1 MDKAEQGL
9 LALSPPPRATF
20 ENFVSGGNRRL
31 VAALRSLAASAEGW
45 LYLSGP
51 AGSGR
56 THLLWACAREA
67 QDAGTVAQYLPL
79 ADASIT
85 PAAALSAVPAVDLLL
100 LDDIDAIAG
109 ERERE
114 EAVFHLLNRMRTGQG
129 GLVVSSAQPLTSLPL
144 VLPDLRSRLAW
155 GVQYQ
160 LQPPDDAALMEIL
173 RLRLQ
178 SRELPDNEPLRQY
191 LLRYAPRRAGLLLEL
206 LTAIERRAAARKRR
220 MSTRLAGEVL
230 AEYGLR

>member
-1 MDKAEQGL
+1 VASAEQGL

-20 ENFVSGGNRRL
+20 DNFVVGGNQRL
-31 VAALRSLAASAEGW
+31 VAALRTLAASADGW

-51 AGSGR
+51 AESGR
-56 THLLWACAREA
+56 THLLWACARVA
-67 QDAGTVAQYLPL
+67 QDVGAVAQYLPL
-79 ADASIT
+79 GDPSIT
-85 PAAALSAVPAVDLLL
+85 PVDALSAVPTVDLLL

-114 EAVFHLLNRMRTGQG
+114 EAVFHLLNRMRAGQG
-129 GLVVSSAQPLTSLPL
+129 GLVVSAARPVTGLPL

-155 GVQYQ
+155 DVQYQ

-178 SRELPDNEPLRQY
+178 SRGLPDNLPLRRY

-206 LTAIERRAAARKRR
+206 LSAIERRAAAEKRR

-230 AEYGLR
+230 TEYGLR